1 MTPIGMTFS
10 TLMGVIGGG
19 HQTPGMMGIGKYY
32 LTSGKFIKVEG
43 GIKRIVWMSKN
54 LKEEMREE
62 LEQVCRREGVPELLD
77 KIADSSIAITIEEL
91 LAFLQEKQH
100 PTLIMEPLL

>member
-10 TLMGVIGGG
+10 TLMGLIGGG

-32 LTSGKFIKVEG
+32 LTSQKFLEAEG

-54 LKEEMREE
+54 LKEVMEEE
-62 LEQVCRREGVPELLD
+62 LIQVCQRDGIPDLLD
-77 KIADSSIAITIEEL
+77 KIADGTTTTTIEEL
-91 LAFLQEKQH
+91 LPFLEQKRH
-100 PTLIMEPLL
+100 PALTMEPLL